1 MSGIIAFYSRAGE
14 NYVNG
19 ELKTLTVGN
28 TEAAANALQRMIN
41 ADLFKIEP
49 YIPYSQDYSECL
61 NQTKIDQLRKAR
73 PKLVCCPQNIER
85 YDILYLGF
93 PNYWGTMP
101 MPVFS
106 FLEQCRFFGKVIRV
120 FCTHEGDGFGH
131 SMEDIKRIYPDA
143 AIEAGPAI
151 RGASIS
157 QAQAEMKN
165 WIQNIGLSENEKFER
180 KW

>member
-14 NYVNG
+14 NYVSG
-19 ELKTLTVGN
+19 EIKTLTVGN
-28 TEAAANALQRMIN
+28 TEAAAYALQRMIN

-49 YIPYSQDYSECL
+49 HIPYSQDYSECL
-61 NQTKIDQLRKAR
+61 NQAKTDQLRKAR
-73 PKLVCCPQNIER
+73 PELVCCPPNFER

-93 PNYWGTMP
+93 PNYCGTMP

-106 FLEQCRFFGKVIRV
+106 FLEQCHFCGKVIRV

-131 SMEDIKRIYPDA
+131 SIEDIKRIYPDA
-143 AIEAGPAI
+143 VIEAGPAI

-157 QAQAEMKN
+157 QAQTEMKH
-165 WIQNIGLSENEKFER
+165 WIQSMNL
-180 KW
+180 